1 VRIQI
6 ARFAVLLASA
16 LPLLAGCDKDQ
27 CEPVV
32 QAAAA
37 PDQLADVRKAA
48 ENSIRVTTGNPDAVR
63 FRGVQVFPQAIRNQF
78 AACGQ
83 ANVFGPSSNT
93 FVLFVAVVTRD
104 DVGQDPARKFK
115 ADARVGSTV
124 TEATKVY
131 VDTLARCFEGGGPQN
146 ARRET
151 IAPVPPMPDD
161 VKAVLAGP
169 AQALTPIVTPSA
181 LRPAVPVAT
190 LPLAAPA
197 PGGPP
202 GAQAGAQSGVLSG
215 VQPASGTVVMRQAG
229 NIRVS
234 PQGQTVRVEPAGREL
249 HVFGEAPGGWL
260 QVGDTA
266 ADGWVHS
273 SLVQRR

>member
-1 VRIQI
+1 VRIRTI
-6 ARFAVLLASA
+6 AFAGPLAMATSLLLTA
-16 LPLLAGCDKDQ
+16 CDKDQ
-27 CEPVV
+27 CDPVV
-32 QAAAA
+32 QTAPG

-48 ENSIRVTTGNPDAVR
+48 ENSIRVSVGNPDAVR
-63 FRGVQVFPQAIRNQF
+63 FRGVQVWPQAIKNQF

-93 FVLFVAVVTRD
+93 YVLFVAVVTRD
-104 DVGQDPARKFK
+104 DVGQDPARRFK

-131 VDTLARCFEGGGPQN
+131 IDALARCFEGGGPQN
-146 ARRET
+146 ATRRET
-151 IAPVPPMPDD
+151 AAPVPPMPDD

-169 AQALTPIVTPSA
+169 APTAP
-181 LRPAVPVAT
+181 PAMQ
-190 LPLAAPA
+190 PLAAAPVQQAVASSPA
-197 PGGPP
+197 
-202 GAQAGAQSGVLSG
+202 A
-215 VQPASGTVVMRQAG
+215 GTVVMRQAG

-234 PQGQTVRVEPAGREL
+234 PQGETIRVEPPGREL

-266 ADGWVHS
+266 ANGWVHS